1 MHESYLGTVLDDK
14 VVSFVS
20 DSNEVTI
27 LLVVQECASGGQQET
42 LNQSN
47 LFSFMKIMVFYAG
60 MSSRLESCY
69 CMGNYHS
76 IYFHLRQQQ
85 CTCYFYLFQA
95 DISLE
100 NHSDAI

>member
-27 LLVVQECASGGQQET
+27 LLVVQECASGGQEET

-47 LFSFMKIMVFYAG
+47 LFSFIKIIVFSVD
-60 MSSRLESCY
+60 ML
-69 CMGNYHS
+69 
-76 IYFHLRQQQ
+76 
-85 CTCYFYLFQA
+85 
-95 DISLE
+95 
-100 NHSDAI
+100 